1 MYKQQRNYE
10 NIQKMLFDGVG
21 QYDMAGIRDKTIDE
35 IRVDVY
41 HLFLIAEH
49 AFKESGSGKQ
59 KMKYVVSQARRLLPS
74 WLQYFI
80 TDEFLESVIEKWFQ
94 AVKDLLDDGKMNGSD
109 KEEVKEE

>member
-1 MYKQQRNYE
+1 MSTST
-10 NIQKMLFDGVG
+10 IMVIILAALTAVVVG
-21 QYDMAGIRDKTIDE
+21 TFLWVYIRDKTIDE

-41 HLFLIAEH
+41 HLFLNAEH
-49 AFKESGSGKQ
+49 AFKESGAGKQ

-94 AVKDLLDDGKMNGSD
+94 AVKDLLDDSKMNGSD

>member
-1 MYKQQRNYE
+1 MSTST
-10 NIQKMLFDGVG
+10 IMVIIMAVLTALVVG
-21 QYDMAGIRDKTIDE
+21 TFLWVYIRDKTIDE

-41 HLFLIAEH
+41 HLFLQAEH
-49 AFKESGSGKQ
+49 AFKEAGSGKQ
-59 KMKYVVSQARRLLPS
+59 KMKYVVSQARRHLPS
-74 WLQYFI
+74 WLQYFV

>member
-1 MYKQQRNYE
+1 MSTST
-10 NIQKMLFDGVG
+10 IMVIILAVLTALVVG
-21 QYDMAGIRDKTIDE
+21 TFLWVYIRDKTIDE

-49 AFKESGSGKQ
+49 AFKESGLGKQ

-80 TDEFLESVIEKWFQ
+80 TDDFLNITV
-94 AVKDLLDDGKMNGSD
+94 G
-109 KEEVKEE
+109 